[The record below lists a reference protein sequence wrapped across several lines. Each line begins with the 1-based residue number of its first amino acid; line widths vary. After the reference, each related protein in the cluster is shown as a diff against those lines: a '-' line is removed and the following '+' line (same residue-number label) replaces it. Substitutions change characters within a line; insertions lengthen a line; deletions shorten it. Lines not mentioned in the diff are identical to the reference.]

1 LRRPTGSP
9 AERPG
14 PPPRARA
21 RRTTASSSTPAAFRP
36 GRAPRTAAPR
46 AVTART
52 PQVEDLYLASE
63 EKRMVRIKK
72 GTEYR
77 CSMLRDQHFSS
88 LFRHYGKHNGV
99 DKDGL
104 VFFFTEELMQELDGN
119 DTPRS
124 VHLRKNDVIVIRH
137 RYKEE
142 PKGLF
147 VRLDLD
153 ERDALAVIGAY
164 PSARS
169 LKSADGRTALHHV
182 AKRAGYDEPEKVRA
196 DLARKATKLAVDLL
210 LLGCDPS
217 ATNHYGQ
224 TAMMIAMEH
233 AKMDAP
239 DDPHRELVGVLRPHE
254 FKRQMAVIRAHFVGR
269 KAGEGRTK
277 SAEDIILKRAC
288 TSKNVDV
295 QGEAKHN
302 AAVRFL
308 FSALAHGNQARNF
321 KRVVCFLYA

>member
-1 LRRPTGSP
+1 MAGNGNGQHDFI
-9 AERPG
+9 E
-14 PPPRARA
+14 
-21 RRTTASSSTPAAFRP
+21 F
-36 GRAPRTAAPR
+36 
-46 AVTART
+46 
-52 PQVEDLYLASE
+52 VEDLYLASE

-169 LKSADGRTALHHV
+169 LKSADGRTALHPS
-182 AKRAGYDEPEKVRA
+182 RAGYDEPRRSGRPREG
-196 DLARKATKLAVDLL
+196 DEARRRPAAPGLR
-210 LLGCDPS
+210 PS

-224 TAMMIAMEH
+224 TAMMIALEH
-233 AKMDAP
+233 AKMGA

-277 SAEDIILKRAC
+277 SAEDIILKR
-288 TSKNVDV
+288 V
-295 QGEAKHN
+295 H
-302 AAVRFL
+302 
-308 FSALAHGNQARNF
+308 ARNF